1 MMSRTTRKKLVNN
14 LIYYFCWVFLFG
26 LLALCY
32 HAIKFLIYYLQ
43 GGFLDE
49 IQLLIAKEIKE
60 NIKLSAL
67 MKQATEVI
75 KMQKESIVKLN
86 KEIQELKNKCEKK

>member
-1 MMSRTTRKKLVNN
+1 
-14 LIYYFCWVFLFG
+14 
-26 LLALCY
+26 
-32 HAIKFLIYYLQ
+32 
-43 GGFLDE
+43 LDE